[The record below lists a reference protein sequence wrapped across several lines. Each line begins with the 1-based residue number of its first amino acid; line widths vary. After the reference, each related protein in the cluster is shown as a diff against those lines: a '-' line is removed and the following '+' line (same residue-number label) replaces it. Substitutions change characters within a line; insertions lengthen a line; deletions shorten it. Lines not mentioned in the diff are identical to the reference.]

1 MQEKIR
7 AQFPILQNSYQGK
20 NWIYFDNAA
29 TTQKPQ
35 SVIDALSDYYI
46 NKNSNIHRGAHY
58 LANKTTEDYESARE
72 EIASFIKASPKEI
85 NFTRGTT
92 ESINLLMQCYA
103 LEHFSDGD
111 VIVLT
116 PMEHHANIVPWLY
129 LKEKLNIQIRYI
141 PFDQKGFL
149 DISSLDQI
157 IDEKVKLV
165 SLAMVSNALGT
176 IHPIETIIKKAKSFQ
191 IPVHLDLAQA
201 IAHFPID
208 VKALQIDFASFSA
221 HKMFGPTGLGIFWA
235 KTEHLEKMR
244 PFHFGGEMIK
254 EVFLDRFTINEL
266 PYKFEAGT
274 PNIAD
279 VIAMK
284 EAVGFI
290 KNTDFKNIIEIEHR
304 IYEYLYSKM
313 MELDEIHIYSP
324 YQKSIGAL
332 SFNIQDVHPYDV
344 GQMLDSQGIAIR
356 TGHHCC
362 QPLMRALNIEGT
374 CRASLSIYNTE
385 EEIDQFINVLKRVIK
400 ILKP

>member
-20 NWIYFDNAA
+20 KWIYLDNAA

-58 LANKTTEDYESARE
+58 LANKTTEDYESARD
-72 EIASFIKASPKEI
+72 EIASFINASSKEI

-103 LEHFSDGD
+103 LEHFSEGD

-141 PFDQKGFL
+141 PFDEKGFL

-279 VIAMK
+279 VIALK

-290 KNTDFKNIIEIEHR
+290 NNIAFENIIEIEHR
-304 IYEYLYSKM
+304 IYEYLYAKM
-313 MELDEIHIYSP
+313 MELDEIKIYSP

-332 SFNIQDVHPYDV
+332 SFNIQEVHPYDV

>member
-20 NWIYFDNAA
+20 KWIYFDNAA

-58 LANKTTEDYESARE
+58 LANKTTEDYENARD
-72 EIASFIKASPKEI
+72 EIASFINASSKEI

-103 LEHFSDGD
+103 LEHFSEGD

-141 PFDQKGFL
+141 PFDEKGFL
-149 DISSLDQI
+149 DTSSLDQI

-208 VKALQIDFASFSA
+208 VKSLQIDFASFSS

-235 KTEHLEKMR
+235 KAEHLEKMR

-274 PNIAD
+274 PNIAN
-279 VIAMK
+279 VIALK

-290 KNTDFKNIIEIEHR
+290 NNIAFENIIEIEHR
-304 IYEYLYSKM
+304 IYEYLYAKM
-313 MELDEIHIYSP
+313 MELDEIKIYSP

-332 SFNIQDVHPYDV
+332 SFNIQEVHPYDV

>member
-20 NWIYFDNAA
+20 KWIYLDNAA

-58 LANKTTEDYESARE
+58 LANKTTEDYESARD
-72 EIASFIKASPKEI
+72 EIASFINASSKEI

-103 LEHFSDGD
+103 LEHFSEGD

-141 PFDQKGFL
+141 PFDEKGFL

-208 VKALQIDFASFSA
+208 VKSLQIDFASFSA

-279 VIAMK
+279 VIALK

-290 KNTDFKNIIEIEHR
+290 NNIAFENIIEIEHR
-304 IYEYLYSKM
+304 IYEYLYAKM
-313 MELDEIHIYSP
+313 MELDEIKIYSP

-332 SFNIQDVHPYDV
+332 SFNIQEVHPYDV

>member
-20 NWIYFDNAA
+20 KLIYFDNAA

-58 LANKTTEDYESARE
+58 LANKTTEDYESARD
-72 EIASFIKASPKEI
+72 EIASFINASSKEI

-103 LEHFSDGD
+103 LEHFSEGD

-141 PFDQKGFL
+141 PFDEKGFL

-208 VKALQIDFASFSA
+208 VKSLQIDFASFSA

-279 VIAMK
+279 VIALK

-290 KNTDFKNIIEIEHR
+290 NNIAFENIIEIEHR
-304 IYEYLYSKM
+304 IYEYLYAKM
-313 MELDEIHIYSP
+313 MELDEI
-324 YQKSIGAL
+324 KE
-332 SFNIQDVHPYDV
+332 VHPYDV

>member
-20 NWIYFDNAA
+20 KWIYFDNAA

-58 LANKTTEDYESARE
+58 LANKTTEDYENARD
-72 EIASFIKASPKEI
+72 EIASFINASSKEI

-103 LEHFSDGD
+103 LEHFSEGD

-141 PFDQKGFL
+141 PFDEKGFL
-149 DISSLDQI
+149 DTSSLDQI

-208 VKALQIDFASFSA
+208 VKSS
-221 HKMFGPTGLGIFWA
+221 
-235 KTEHLEKMR
+235 
-244 PFHFGGEMIK
+244 
-254 EVFLDRFTINEL
+254 
-266 PYKFEAGT
+266 
-274 PNIAD
+274 
-279 VIAMK
+279 VIL
-284 EAVGFI
+284 FI
-290 KNTDFKNIIEIEHR
+290 
-304 IYEYLYSKM
+304 
-313 MELDEIHIYSP
+313 
-324 YQKSIGAL
+324 
-332 SFNIQDVHPYDV
+332 
-344 GQMLDSQGIAIR
+344 
-356 TGHHCC
+356 
-362 QPLMRALNIEGT
+362 
-374 CRASLSIYNTE
+374 
-385 EEIDQFINVLKRVIK
+385 
-400 ILKP
+400 